1 MINGLGFTNI
11 QCVFNSTYSPMLN
24 PIENYFSI
32 HKFMVRRLMP
42 VNTKD
47 LLIKMFT
54 CLDNISY
61 EIINNIINNIFN
73 LEESIRNLEI
83 I

>member
-1 MINGLGFTNI
+1 
-11 QCVFNSTYSPMLN
+11 MLN

-61 EIINNIINNIFN
+61 DIINNIINNIFN